1 MILKDFKDS
10 IGIFENALTKKQC
23 EDMILLHNTATDR
36 VYEGNYGMGSTD
48 YADGYFDPNFY
59 YFENMN
65 YYDSEQTN
73 RGPFMKLNMYSKYVS
88 GN

>member
-1 MILKDFKDS
+1 MFFMNEINKSSYQTVLRR
-10 IGIFENALTKKQC
+10 
-23 EDMILLHNTATDR
+23 DR

-88 GN
+88 GNLQ

>member
-36 VYEGNYGMGSTD
+36 VYEGNTSGGVQKQYKDTTD
-48 YADGYFDPNFY
+48 LELTIDEGAIVTALVKTLITSLGC
-59 YFENMN
+59 
-65 YYDSEQTN
+65 
-73 RGPFMKLNMYSKYVS
+73 L
-88 GN
+88 